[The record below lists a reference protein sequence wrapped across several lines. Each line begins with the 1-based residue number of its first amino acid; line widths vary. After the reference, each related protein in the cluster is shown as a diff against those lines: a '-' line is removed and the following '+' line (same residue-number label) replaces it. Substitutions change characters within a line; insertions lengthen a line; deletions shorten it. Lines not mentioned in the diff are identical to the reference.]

1 MSELEPLWTA
11 VEIAEFLNVSAR
23 QVSER
28 YAMQPDF
35 PKPIRLPSPKGRG
48 LYRWKKVEVLNWIN
62 SLQMAA

>member
-1 MSELEPLWTA
+1 MDNLEPLLTA
-11 VEIAEFLNVSAR
+11 DDIAKYLNVSAR

-48 LYRWKKVEVLNWIN
+48 LYRWKKGDVLNWIN